1 MPAPGRDL
9 TAAPGCRTPVSVNVV
24 RLLVVLALL
33 WTVTPT
39 APEVTETAVHLLSHG
54 DAPHTPAADH
64 DGDHEDAGGTD
75 EHGCTPLFH
84 LCGCHAP
91 ALTATSGRVAMA
103 AALDDV
109 TSLELPPLA
118 ASQSRASDPPPIRPP
133 IG

>member
-1 MPAPGRDL
+1 VYVA
-9 TAAPGCRTPVSVNVV
+9 

-54 DAPHTPAADH
+54 DSQQSHGGGSDGGH
-64 DGDHEDAGGTD
+64 DESGTD

-91 ALTATSGRVAMA
+91 APTATSGRVALHA
-103 AALDDV
+103 SLADV
-109 TSLELPPLA
+109 TSLELPPVA
-118 ASQSRASDPPPIRPP
+118 ASLSRASEPPPIRPP
-133 IG
+133 IA